1 VSDPTVLMAAYTR
14 WCDRKALAK
23 LAGPTSFADFA
34 AGWHAR
40 DEEIAQLR
48 AIAERGATDLDLAA
62 ETLLAHL
69 EMDRA
74 VFIGTL
80 QRQAQH
86 IRNALAANVPVSE
99 TWKEGRS

>member
-1 VSDPTVLMAAYTR
+1 VSDPAVLMAAYTR

-40 DEEIAQLR
+40 DEEVRQLR
-48 AIAERGATDLDLAA
+48 AIAERGSIDLDIAA
-62 ETLLAHL
+62 DTLLAHPEL
-69 EMDRA
+69 DRD
-74 VFIGTL
+74 VFLGTL
-80 QRQAQH
+80 RRQAQH

-99 TWKEGRS
+99 RWKEGS